1 MDIRLAP
8 WSMED
13 EAALA
18 FLMDRA
24 DRRYLSDRLP
34 KPYTLENARW
44 WLEMVAQ
51 QEGKT
56 GLFRKILVDGCVVG
70 NISAEGQE
78 DIYRKDA
85 VLGYVLDK
93 EQWGRGIMSRA
104 VELFCPL
111 VFDRLDVL
119 RLSARVL
126 EENIPSRRVLEKNG
140 FQLEGVVKLGAWKEE
155 RAHDLWLYGKLKN
168 QNGL

>member
-1 MDIRLAP
+1 MDIRLEK
-8 WSMED
+8 WGMED

-34 KPYTLENARW
+34 KPYTLENAQW
-44 WLEMVAQ
+44 WLDMVVQ

-56 GLFRKILVDGCVVG
+56 GLFRKILVDGHIVG

-85 VLGYVLDK
+85 VLGYVLDR

-111 VFDRLDVL
+111 VFAGLDVL

-126 EENIPSRRVLEKNG
+126 EKNG
-140 FQLEGVVKLGAWKEE
+140 FRLEGVVKMGAWKEE

-168 QNGL
+168 QSGL

>member
-13 EAALA
+13 AEALA

-44 WLEMVAQ
+44 WLEMVAK

-56 GLFRKILVDGCVVG
+56 GLFRKILVDGHVVG

-104 VELFCPL
+104 VALFCPL

-126 EENIPSRRVLEKNG
+126 ETQSLTDLTGLPFTEEPKRAKEWDNYLELARRMEDAL
-140 FQLEGVVKLGAWKEE
+140 A
-155 RAHDLWLYGKLKN
+155 AD
-168 QNGL
+168 GLR

>member
-13 EAALA
+13 AEALA
-18 FLMDRA
+18 FLMERA

-56 GLFRKILVDGCVVG
+56 GLFRKIL
-70 NISAEGQE
+70 
-78 DIYRKDA
+78 

>member
-1 MDIRLAP
+1 MKKRILLGLLV
-8 WSMED
+8 
-13 EAALA
+13 ALSWGA
-18 FLMDRA
+18 CT
-24 DRRYLSDRLP
+24 Y
-34 KPYTLENARW
+34 
-44 WLEMVAQ
+44 
-51 QEGKT
+51 
-56 GLFRKILVDGCVVG
+56 
-70 NISAEGQE
+70 
-78 DIYRKDA
+78 
-85 VLGYVLDK
+85 LGYLRESKMCIRD
-93 EQWGRGIMSRA
+93 RSRA

-140 FQLEGVVKLGAWKEE
+140 FQLEGVVKMGAWKEE

>member
-13 EAALA
+13 AEALV
-18 FLMDRA
+18 FLMERA

-56 GLFRKILVDGCVVG
+56 GLFRKILVDGHMVG

-140 FQLEGVVKLGAWKEE
+140 FQLEGVKRHAFFANGAFCDVGIMSILREE
-155 RAHDLWLYGKLKN
+155 YGR
-168 QNGL
+168 